1 MSRNQ
6 AKKVVQNFVKQLRK
20 NRFPFERVY
29 LFGSFAK
36 NSQTKWSDI
45 DVCVISSK
53 FAGKQWDESERKLWI
68 LRRATDSRIE
78 PIGMTSRELRG
89 SSPLAEEIRETGV
102 RVV

>member
-20 NRFPFERVY
+20 DRFPFERVY

-36 NSQTKWSDI
+36 NLQTKWSDI
-45 DVCVISSK
+45 DVCVVSSK
-53 FAGKQWDESERKLWI
+53 FAGKQWDEFERKLWI
-68 LRRATDSRIE
+68 SRRAIDSRIE
-78 PIGMTSRELRG
+78 PIGITARELRG
-89 SSPLAEEIRETGV
+89 SSPLAAEIKETGV